1 VVTAAQRRA
10 VVAHFRDAAAVEGR
24 RVSQRRACRWLGTH
38 RTPVRYV
45 PRRQRDDAGLRQRLR
60 ELAAEHPRWGAPM
73 LTWRLR
79 QEGATDN
86 HKRVRRLYRAEGLA
100 VRRRGRKRLAV
111 PRVERPAAA
120 APNERWAMDF
130 VRDTLSSGRA
140 FRALSVV
147 DTCTRECLAIEVDV
161 GLTGERVAAVLD
173 RAGAGRGLPN
183 AVVCDNGPE
192 FRGRALDV
200 WAAARGVALEFIR
213 PGKPVDNAHIESFN
227 GRLRD
232 ECLNS
237 HWFLSLGD
245 ARRIIEAWRV
255 AYNTARPHRAL
266 GRRPP
271 ATYAAQL
278 AATPHPALSDAE
290 RT

>member
-10 VVAHFRDAAAVEGR
+10 AVAHVQTAADGAP
-24 RVSQRRACRWLGTH
+24 VSQRRACRWLGFH
-38 RTPVRYV
+38 RSPVRYAS
-45 PRRQRDDAGLRQRLR
+45 RRTRDDAGLRQRLR

-79 QEGATDN
+79 AEGAADN
-86 HKRVRRLYRAEGLA
+86 HKRIRRLYRAEGLA
-100 VRRRGRKRLAV
+100 VRRRGRKRVAV

-130 VRDTLSSGRA
+130 VRDTLSTGRS
-140 FRALSVV
+140 FRALAVM

-161 GLTGERVAAVLD
+161 GLGGERVAQVLD
-173 RAGAGRGLPN
+173 GVGAARGWPAGIT
-183 AVVCDNGPE
+183 CDNGPE

-200 WAAARGVALEFIR
+200 WATARGVALEFIR
-213 PGKPVDNAHIESFN
+213 PGKPVDNAFAESFN

-232 ECLNS
+232 ECLNT
-237 HWFLSLGD
+237 HWFLSLAD
-245 ARRIIEAWRV
+245 ARRTIEAWRV

-271 ATYAAQL
+271 ATYAAEL
-278 AATPHPALSDAE
+278 AANHHTELSDE
-290 RT
+290 DRT

>member
-1 VVTAAQRRA
+1 MTAAQRRA
-10 VVAHFRDAAAVEGR
+10 AVAHVQDAAAAEGR
-24 RVSQRRACRWLGTH
+24 SASQRRACRWLGVH
-38 RTPVRYV
+38 RGPVRYV
-45 PRRQRDDAGLRQRLR
+45 PRRERDDAGLRQRLR

-79 QEGATDN
+79 QEGAADN
-86 HKRVRRLYRAEGLA
+86 HKRIRRLYRAEGLA
-100 VRRRGRKRLAV
+100 VRRRGRKRVAV

-130 VRDTLSSGRA
+130 VRDTLSTGRS
-140 FRALSVV
+140 FRALAVV

-161 GLTGERVAAVLD
+161 GLGGERVARVLE
-173 RAGAGRGLPN
+173 ALGAARGWPRGIT
-183 AVVCDNGPE
+183 CDNGPE
-192 FRGRALDV
+192 FRGRAMDV

-213 PGKPVDNAHIESFN
+213 PGKPVENAFAESFN

-237 HWFLSLGD
+237 HWFLSLAD
-245 ARRIIEAWRV
+245 ARRAIEAWRV

-278 AATPHPALSDAE
+278 AATPHPELSDAE